1 MRRVDVYLPDKV
13 YDAFRL
19 EAQRCRQSVSS
30 LGRQWVQEAFFGG
43 KRKGTRKH
51 LG

>member
-1 MRRVDVYLPDKV
+1 MKRVDVYLSDKV

-19 EAQRCRQSVSS
+19 EARKRRQSVSS
-30 LGRQWVQEAFFGG
+30 LGRQWVHERFFSG
-43 KRKGTRKH
+43 KRKGTRKR

>member
-1 MRRVDVYLPDKV
+1 MKRADVYLPEAV
-13 YDAFRL
+13 YDALRL
-19 EAQRCRQSVSS
+19 EAKKRRQSVSS
-30 LGRQWVQEAFFGG
+30 LVRQWVQEAFFGG